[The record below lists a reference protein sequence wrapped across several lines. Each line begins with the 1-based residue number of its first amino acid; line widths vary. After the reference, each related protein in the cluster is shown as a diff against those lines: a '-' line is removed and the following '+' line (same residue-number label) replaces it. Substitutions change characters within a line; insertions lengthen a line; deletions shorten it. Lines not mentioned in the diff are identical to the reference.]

1 MNTLQ
6 ILGICKEIYRD
17 LRGKKIYTESD
28 QAVFNCIMRL
38 YNTTEIDW
46 EEVKSLWIEY
56 LEKGSLNIPAAIQS
70 AKQRT
75 A

>member
-17 LRGKKIYTESD
+17 LRGKKVYIVPD
-28 QAVFNCIMRL
+28 QTVLNCIMRL

-56 LEKGSLNIPAAIQS
+56 LTKGSLLIPAAIQI
-70 AKQRT
+70 ARQRT

>member
-6 ILGICKEIYRD
+6 ILGMCREIYRD
-17 LRGKKIYTESD
+17 LRCKKVYTEPD
-28 QAVFNCIMRL
+28 QAVLNCIMRL

-56 LEKGSLNIPAAIQS
+56 LEKGFLNIPAAIRS
-70 AKQRT
+70 ARQRT

>member
-17 LRGKKIYTESD
+17 LRGKKVYTEPD
-28 QAVFNCIMRL
+28 QTVLNCIMRL

-56 LEKGSLNIPAAIQS
+56 LTKGSLSIPAAIQI
-70 AKQRT
+70 ARQRT

>member
-17 LRGKKIYTESD
+17 LRGKKVYTEPD
-28 QAVFNCIMRL
+28 QAILNCIIRL
-38 YNTTEIDW
+38 YNITEIDW

-56 LEKGSLNIPAAIQS
+56 LIKGSLSIPAAIQI
-70 AKQRT
+70 ARQRI

>member
-17 LRGKKIYTESD
+17 LRGKKVYTEPD
-28 QAVFNCIMRL
+28 QVILNCIIRL
-38 YNTTEIDW
+38 YNITEIDW

-56 LEKGSLNIPAAIQS
+56 LIKGSLSIPAAIQI
-70 AKQRT
+70 ARQRT

>member
-6 ILGICKEIYRD
+6 ILGICREIYRD
-17 LRGKKIYTESD
+17 LKSKKVYTEPD
-28 QAVFNCIMRL
+28 QAILNCIIRL

-56 LEKGSLNIPAAIQS
+56 LIKGSLSIPAAIQI
-70 AKQRT
+70 ARQRT

>member
-17 LRGKKIYTESD
+17 LRGKKVYTEPD
-28 QAVFNCIMRL
+28 QTVLNCIMRL

-56 LEKGSLNIPAAIQS
+56 LTKGSLSIPATIQI
-70 AKQRT
+70 ARQRT

>member
-6 ILGICKEIYRD
+6 ILGMCREIYRD
-17 LRGKKIYTESD
+17 LRGKKVYTEPD

-56 LEKGSLNIPAAIQS
+56 LEKGSLNIPVAIQS
-70 AKQRT
+70 ARQRI

>member
-17 LRGKKIYTESD
+17 LRGKKVYTEPD
-28 QAVFNCIMRL
+28 QAILNCIMRL

-56 LEKGSLNIPAAIQS
+56 LTKGSLSIPATIQI
-70 AKQRT
+70 ARQRT

>member
-1 MNTLQ
+1 MNTIQ

-17 LRGKKIYTESD
+17 LTGNRTYKEPDRYILDLLIK
-28 QAVFNCIMRL
+28 L

-56 LEKGSLNIPAAIQS
+56 LTKGNLSFSDAISQ
-70 AKQRT
+70 ARQRT
-75 A
+75 V

>member
-1 MNTLQ
+1 MNTIQ
-6 ILGICKEIYRD
+6 ILGMCKEIYRD
-17 LRGKKIYTESD
+17 LTGNRTYKDTDKYIYD
-28 QAVFNCIMRL
+28 LLIRL

-56 LEKGSLNIPAAIQS
+56 LTKGSLSFPEAFKQ

>member
-17 LRGKKIYTESD
+17 LRGKKVYIEPD
-28 QAVFNCIMRL
+28 QTVLNCIMRL

-56 LEKGSLNIPAAIQS
+56 LTKGSLLIPAAIQI
-70 AKQRT
+70 ARQRT